1 MTSLPRSKSDRT
13 QRESLYFR
21 GERPKIFRLRRAV
34 FLYFFPQWVV
44 QYENF
49 AAAPNFDLKISWV
62 IVKNVSVTWVEYISD
77 GEGCQP
83 HQTTLRWLV
92 DANVSSYKRILRFQA
107 IWFPVHISTC
117 EKRQYNHIYIWLGSC
132 YCETLT
138 ILVEVKLTLEV
149 LDFNTGNSNS
159 PVA

>member
-1 MTSLPRSKSDRT
+1 M
-13 QRESLYFR
+13 
-21 GERPKIFRLRRAV
+21 
-34 FLYFFPQWVV
+34 
-44 QYENF
+44 
-49 AAAPNFDLKISWV
+49 
-62 IVKNVSVTWVEYISD
+62 KNVSVTWVEYISD

-149 LDFNTGNSNS
+149 LESDLANLKHNMEAKLDNLTTICYNFGGLALTFLFPWHHPARGAESIVSIHILMGEKTWPKNIDFSWRKLISKN
-159 PVA
+159 